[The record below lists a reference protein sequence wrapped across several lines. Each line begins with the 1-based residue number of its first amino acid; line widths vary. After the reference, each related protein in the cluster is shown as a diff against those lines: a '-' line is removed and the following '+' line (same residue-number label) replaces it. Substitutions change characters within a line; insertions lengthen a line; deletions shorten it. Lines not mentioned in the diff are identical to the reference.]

1 MYSEFCTKCAILRR
15 MSINPASVSKEEYQ
29 VSMKV
34 IQDKYDKKK
43 IQTLPCVHFGGRI
56 IVIFTERD
64 ADKAVEY
71 LMKQTLL
78 GIDTETRPAF
88 QKGQIHQVALLQ
100 VSTHD
105 TCFLFRINE
114 IGMTD
119 SIIRLLEDTT
129 ITKVGLS
136 LQDDMRGLNQR
147 RKFTPGTF
155 VELQKEVKD
164 IGIEDNSLQKIYA
177 NLFGGKIAKGQQL
190 SNWEADILTE
200 AQQRYAATDAWAC
213 IQIHEE
219 VARMKRDRDY
229 VLEKTPEPITI
240 INENEQQTNQQT

>member
-1 MYSEFCTKCAILRR
+1 
-15 MSINPASVSKEEYQ
+15 
-29 VSMKV
+29 MKV
-34 IQDKYDKKK
+34 ILDKYDKKK
-43 IQTLPCVHFGGRI
+43 IQTLPCIHFDGRI

-64 ADKAVEY
+64 ADKAVDY
-71 LMKQTLL
+71 LMKQTVL
-78 GIDTETRPAF
+78 GFDTETRPTF
-88 QKGQIHQVALLQ
+88 QKGKMHQVALLQ

-105 TCFLFRINE
+105 TCFLFRLNE
-114 IGMTD
+114 IGLTD

-147 RKFTPGTF
+147 RNFTPGTF

-177 NLFGGKIAKGQQL
+177 NLFGKKISKGQQL
-190 SNWEADILTE
+190 SNWEADILSE
-200 AQQRYAATDAWAC
+200 AQQKYAATDAWAC
-213 IQIHEE
+213 IKIHEE
-219 VARMKRDRDY
+219 VARMKRYRDY

>member
-1 MYSEFCTKCAILRR
+1 
-15 MSINPASVSKEEYQ
+15 
-29 VSMKV
+29 MKV
-34 IQDKYDKKK
+34 ILDKYDKKK
-43 IQTLPCVHFGGRI
+43 IQTLPCIHFDGRI

-64 ADKAVEY
+64 ADKAVDY
-71 LMKQTLL
+71 LMKQTVL
-78 GIDTETRPAF
+78 GFDTETRPTF
-88 QKGQIHQVALLQ
+88 QKGKMHQVALLQ

-105 TCFLFRINE
+105 TCFLFRLNE
-114 IGMTD
+114 IGLTD

-147 RKFTPGTF
+147 RNFTPGTF

-177 NLFGGKIAKGQQL
+177 NLFGKKISKGQQL
-190 SNWEADILTE
+190 SNWEADILSE
-200 AQQRYAATDAWAC
+200 AQQKYAATDAWAC
-213 IQIHEE
+213 IKIHEE

-229 VLEKTPEPITI
+229 VLEKTPEPILI
-240 INENEQQTNQQT
+240 MNENEQQTNQQT

>member
-1 MYSEFCTKCAILRR
+1 MR
-15 MSINPASVSKEEYQ
+15 
-29 VSMKV
+29 V

-43 IQTLPCVHFGGRI
+43 IQTLPCVHFEGRI

-71 LMKQTLL
+71 LMKQKVL
-78 GIDTETRPAF
+78 GFDTETRPTF
-88 QKGQIHQVALLQ
+88 QKGKMHQVALLQ

-105 TCFLFRINE
+105 TCFLFRLNE
-114 IGMTD
+114 IGLTD

-147 RKFTPGTF
+147 RSFKPGTF

-190 SNWEADILTE
+190 SNWEADILSE
-200 AQQRYAATDAWAC
+200 AQQKYAATDAWAC

-219 VARMKRDRDY
+219 VARMKRDRDF
-229 VLEKTPEPITI
+229 VLEQTPAPIPTT
-240 INENEQQTNQQT
+240 NENESIQQI